1 MRSLKQQ
8 ILILLLGSL
17 VLLATC
23 FIVSFGWFMKDRAED
38 AAFIKAQADL
48 ATCKEIIDKTY
59 PGPWYEQNGELYKGT
74 AKISLNNNFV
84 DHLSSLTGDTVTIFL
99 GDTRVATT
107 VRGSS
112 DERAI
117 GTKVSASVAQTVLQN
132 GQTFVGKANVVGQ
145 WYETGYV
152 PLRSESGNIIGM
164 FYVGISHAYDQRAIN
179 GSLIIL
185 GILGLSLTFIVAL
198 ITWFFL
204 QKFII
209 YPLHNIMLGTRDI
222 ATGHLTQKI
231 KISGSKEI
239 KELENAFNQMV
250 EQIQSLTS
258 EINKTTC
265 DFETNLPT
273 DSADANHNSAEGP
286 DDMVCNLTPN
296 DSNTSNDNDDFDTL
310 ESPLANY
317 ISTGRFKGESLPKGL
332 NQATLDHILKFVQ
345 TISRPISAEE
355 VAEGVKLTRVTV
367 RRYLE
372 FLEQC
377 GVLRSDQKYGTV
389 GRPLKLFI
397 PL

>member
-17 VLLATC
+17 IVLAVC
-23 FIVSFGWFMKDRAED
+23 FIVAFGWFMKNRAED

-48 ATCKEIIDKTY
+48 ATCEEIMDKTF
-59 PGPWYEQNGELYKGT
+59 PGPWHEQNGELYKGP
-74 AKISLNNNFV
+74 AKISLNNQFV
-84 DHLSSLTGDTVTIFL
+84 DHLSLLTGDTVTIFL

-112 DERAI
+112 EERAI
-117 GTKVSASVAQTVLQN
+117 GTKVSANVAQTVLQN

-152 PLRSESGNIIGM
+152 PLRTESGNIIGM
-164 FYVGISHAYDQRAIN
+164 FYVGISHDYDQKTIN
-179 GSLIIL
+179 GSLITL
-185 GILGLSLTFIVAL
+185 GILGLSLTIIVAL

-209 YPLHNIMLGTRDI
+209 HPLHNITLGARDI

-250 EQIQSLTS
+250 EQLQSLTS

-265 DFETNLPT
+265 DFENNLVPSEEAIYSPPPPDAIVSNPT
-273 DSADANHNSAEGP
+273 LDDTTTVNAAEPPTANA
-286 DDMVCNLTPN
+286 V
-296 DSNTSNDNDDFDTL
+296 NTGHFR
-310 ESPLANY
+310 
-317 ISTGRFKGESLPKGL
+317 GQSLPKGL
-332 NQATLDHILKFVQ
+332 NQATLEHVLKFVQ
-345 TISRPISAEE
+345 TIERPISAEE
-355 VAEGVKLTRVTV
+355 VAEGVQLTRVTV

-377 GVLRSDQKYGTV
+377 GVLKSDQKYGTV